1 MPFTPYHL
9 GPTLL
14 IGVIFFP
21 FVDIIAILIGS
32 IILDIEPFLLLTIGS
47 GQPLHGISHTY
58 LVATI
63 VALLT
68 TGIIWALRGPLYEIL
83 SIFRI
88 NQEPSI
94 RKIGMS
100 SILGTYSHVLMD
112 SFLYTEMNPLFPIH
126 GNPFL
131 GLVSAVFI
139 YQLCLYCSIAGIV
152 IYIFR
157 FLIKPQLVSKSNSS
171 CRDTSNN

>member
-1 MPFTPYHL
+1 MILMPFTPYHL
-9 GPTLL
+9 GPALL
-14 IGVIFFP
+14 MGVIFFP
-21 FVDIIAILIGS
+21 FIDIIAILVGS
-32 IILDIEPFLLLTIGS
+32 IILDIEPFLILTIGS

-94 RKIGMS
+94 KKIGMS

-112 SFLYTEMNPLFPIH
+112 SFLYPEMNPLFPIL

-131 GLVSAVFI
+131 GLVSAALI
-139 YQLCLYCSIAGIV
+139 YQFCFYCGIAGLFVYLI
-152 IYIFR
+152 R
-157 FLIKPQLVSKSNSS
+157 FILHSSTTEETGLVF
-171 CRDTSNN
+171 

>member
-9 GPTLL
+9 GPALL

-21 FVDIIAILIGS
+21 FVDIIAILVGS
-32 IILDIEPFLLLTIGS
+32 IILDIEPLLILTIGT

-68 TGIIWALRGPLYEIL
+68 TGIIWVLRGPLYEIL
-83 SIFRI
+83 SVFRI
-88 NQEPSI
+88 KQEPSI
-94 RKIGMS
+94 KKIGVS

-112 SFLYTEMNPLFPIH
+112 SFLYPEMNPLFPIL

-131 GLVSAVFI
+131 GMVSVAFI
-139 YQLCLYCSIAGIV
+139 YQLCLYCGIAGLFVYLI
-152 IYIFR
+152 R
-157 FLIKPQLVSKSNSS
+157 FILRPSTTEEAGLVF
-171 CRDTSNN
+171 